1 MTQWL
6 TICTFFTQTFNIM
19 FVTSP
24 AALTYNQ
31 VACPGKVEHDAA
43 SSKLN
48 PKLLSL
54 SRNHF
59 DNKPD
64 LQKHTYQCYKD
75 LQFYHQG
82 VKAFF
87 GLAMSWVATD
97 LIINLSLSG
106 SIWLAVEFAQPFG
119 EHLAFFVP
127 VWPLM
132 EPVDN
137 FMVYTVNT
145 HGNKTEDIG
154 LLVIVITI
162 INQVLNVK
170 SVYLSLIH
178 RRKSVYHFQ
187 QCSYVASA
195 VSLFYSNGCTF

>member
-1 MTQWL
+1 M
-6 TICTFFTQTFNIM
+6 
-19 FVTSP
+19 
-24 AALTYNQ
+24 
-31 VACPGKVEHDAA
+31 
-43 SSKLN
+43 
-48 PKLLSL
+48 
-54 SRNHF
+54 
-59 DNKPD
+59 
-64 LQKHTYQCYKD
+64 
-75 LQFYHQG
+75 
-82 VKAFF
+82 
-87 GLAMSWVATD
+87 
-97 LIINLSLSG
+97 
-106 SIWLAVEFAQPFG
+106 EFAQPFG

-137 FMVYTVNT
+137 FMGYTVNT